1 MTASR
6 TIAAT
11 PGIAAA
17 LDETAPNSRSLGR
30 RFLRSRRAVIGLFI
44 LVLVACTAIAAP
56 LISPMSPKE
65 LSPRDKLSAPMQESR
80 SGDYHLLGTDQLG
93 RDILSRV
100 FHGGRVSLGIA
111 FASVLL
117 GGTLGVLVGL
127 CAGYYGGWIDA
138 LAMRLVEVQLA
149 IPSIL
154 LALSIVAFAGRSLR
168 VLTLVLGLATWI
180 IFARTIRG
188 VSLSLKSAAFVEAAR
203 ASGAGDA
210 RLIFR
215 HILPN
220 TWTPI
225 IVLGTQQLALLII
238 LESSLS
244 FIGAGAPADMP
255 SWGTMVADG
264 RDYILTRAWWLTTFP
279 GLAISIVVLA
289 INFFGDGLRDVLDPR
304 LRL

>member
-1 MTASR
+1 MTVSLAQSVPSGIGGAANEAPSASR
-6 TIAAT
+6 T
-11 PGIAAA
+11 
-17 LDETAPNSRSLGR
+17 LRR
-30 RFLRSRRAVIGLFI
+30 RFVRSRRAVVGLTI
-44 LVLVACTAIAAP
+44 LLAVAFTAVAAP
-56 LISPMSPKE
+56 VLSPFAPDR
-65 LSPRDKLSAPMQESR
+65 LNPRDKLSEPFATAK

-93 RDILSRV
+93 RDMLSRI
-100 FHGGRVSLGIA
+100 FYGGRVSLGTSLLAIFLA
-111 FASVLL
+111 GSAGVVIGLFA
-117 GGTLGVLVGL
+117 GF
-127 CAGYYGGWIDA
+127 YGGRIDTV
-138 LAMRLVEVQLA
+138 AMRLVDIQLA
-149 IPSIL
+149 IPGIL
-154 LALSIVAFAGRSLR
+154 LAISIVAFAGRSLT
-168 VLTLVLGLATWI
+168 VLVLVLALSAWI

-188 VSLSLKSAAFVEAAR
+188 VALSLRGTAFVEAAQAAG
-203 ASGAGDA
+203 ASDL

-238 LESSLS
+238 FESSLS

-264 RDYILTRAWWLTTFP
+264 RDYILTRSWWLTTFP
-279 GLAISIVVLA
+279 GLAISLVVLA